1 MFSPVLDMLA
11 ERSKDL
17 VSLLQTE
24 VRTYIEVLLFFAKHT
39 VLAEVIIYS
48 NNLKLNLKVEGQVGR
63 VWHGQTEQADLWHFN
78 LARTS

>member
-11 ERSKDL
+11 ERCKDL

-48 NNLKLNLKVEGQVGR
+48 NNLKVDGQVGR
-63 VWHGQTEQADLWHFN
+63 VWHGQREQADL
-78 LARTS
+78 ACGI